1 MYSKKVVFWSC
12 FLGILLF
19 GIAMTTLGSI
29 APDLK
34 EKFRLDDIAA
44 GTLFSILP
52 LGILSGSLLFGPIAD
67 KYGFGILLGI
77 SCILLAMGFEGIAF
91 ASSNGLLKACIF
103 LFGLAGGSIN
113 GATSALVSDISDTNK
128 TASISL
134 LGVFFGIGALGM
146 PLVLGLL
153 RESYRFEVIVA
164 AVGILSFLTG
174 MLFMLIKLPPAK
186 ITQKI
191 PAGRITG
198 FFRDKVLL
206 LIAFFLFFQSSFEG
220 LMNNW
225 TTTYLADHLS
235 VSPDKAL
242 YGLSL
247 FVAGMVLM
255 RLLTGTILRHIN
267 VKWILV
273 ASFFFLL
280 FGLVS
285 IASGISVFVALFGFV
300 LVGAGLA
307 GGFPVMLGLAGER
320 YKDISGTAFSF
331 VLTIALL
338 GNMLVNYGMGIISE
352 KYGIGHLMTVTL
364 AEMVIMAIL
373 GFSII
378 KNANDV
384 SKTVA

>member
-34 EKFRLDDIAA
+34 EKFGLDDIAA

-113 GATSALVSDISDTNK
+113 GATSALVSDISDNNK

-146 PLVLGLL
+146 PLILGIL
-153 RESYRFEVIVA
+153 RESYRFEIIVA

-191 PAGRITG
+191 PAGKIMG

-247 FVAGMVLM
+247 FVAGMVVM

-267 VKWILV
+267 VKGILI
-273 ASFFFLL
+273 ASFVFLL

-338 GNMLVNYGMGIISE
+338 GNMLINYGMGIISE

-364 AEMVIMAIL
+364 AEMVIMVIL
-373 GFSII
+373 GYSVI